1 MNIIIIGKPSSGKGS
16 LSSSLT
22 GYNLVVAGDLIRE
35 IRSDVNNP
43 LSKMISG
50 IIDQGNLLP
59 DNLTNDIITN
69 HLSTFKTGHKLDPK
83 HQFMFDG
90 YPRTE
95 KQAKYL
101 DSLLNVDLCV
111 YIEASDETCIK
122 RALERGLT
130 SGRADDQNEEII
142 KTRLDNFYNQ
152 TVDLIK
158 YYRLSKRL
166 LVLNGELSQEEV
178 RKSFINHLRKLE
190 YNN

>member
-1 MNIIIIGKPSSGKGS
+1 MNIVLIGKVSSGKGS
-16 LSSSLT
+16 LSNSLT